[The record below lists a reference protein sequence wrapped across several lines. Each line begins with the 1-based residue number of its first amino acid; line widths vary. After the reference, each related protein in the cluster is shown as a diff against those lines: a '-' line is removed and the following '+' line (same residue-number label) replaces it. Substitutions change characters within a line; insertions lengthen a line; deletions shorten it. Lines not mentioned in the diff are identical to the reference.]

1 MISMKMG
8 AACALFVIGQ
18 TLVWFQL
25 NSQFVWD
32 WWKGRPFLATALYS
46 IPAGLCFWLGVKLAY
61 EEMNEVWGPRF
72 LIFCMSYITFPVLT
86 WWLLNESMFT
96 TRTMLCVILS
106 FCIIFVQLFGR

>member
-1 MISMKMG
+1 MMSIKVG

-32 WWKGRPFLATALYS
+32 WWKDRPLLVTVLYS

-61 EEMNEVWGPRF
+61 EEMHEIWGPRF
-72 LIFCMSYITFPVLT
+72 LVFCMSYITFPLLT
-86 WWLLNESMFT
+86 YYLLGESMFT
-96 TRTMLCVILS
+96 WRTITCVLLS
-106 FCIIFVQLFGR
+106 LCIIFVQLIGR